1 MKISIIQK
9 QSNRSLSKKP
19 NLYFAPPLKIR
30 NKIFFSFWK
39 YTLAVMMIC
48 YLYSCE
54 KGNPIHPEQERI
66 AMSGGK
72 IFTEMTPEE
81 KQVYVESLNFR
92 EGESNYIKTWIDSSA
107 HAPGVR
113 QNRLALRSSYNCGI
127 NVELSIYGPAD
138 TARVTVYE
146 ANTST
151 VVHGP
156 VLMVD
161 NDDFNMTIS
170 GAEYYDFKIEP
181 IDNPTGSTMGNLI
194 VDPDWGGKTIYSFS
208 GPGIDFNE
216 DFHFECPAPEPDGT
230 CYAEVAIEKYAGDAD
245 SYQIEFDDGTTKSY
259 VTVSGVWNDFEPI
272 EIDEQMTYDI
282 KITPQPP
289 SAVYEDY
296 RFNILRPDQ
305 ISHFYYMYHLGNTT
319 GNINDIN
326 YLECPY

>member
-1 MKISIIQK
+1 
-9 QSNRSLSKKP
+9 
-19 NLYFAPPLKIR
+19 
-30 NKIFFSFWK
+30 
-39 YTLAVMMIC
+39 
-48 YLYSCE
+48 
-54 KGNPIHPEQERI
+54 
-66 AMSGGK
+66 MSGGK

-161 NDDFNMTIS
+161 NDDFNMTIN
-170 GAEYYDFKIEP
+170 GARDYDFELEP
-181 IDNPTGSTMGNLI
+181 IDNPTSSTGGSLTI
-194 VDPDWGGKTIYSFS
+194 DPDWGSKSIYFFH
-208 GPGIDFNE
+208 GPGIELYE
-216 DFHFECPAPEPDGT
+216 DYHFECPAPSPDGK
-230 CYAEVAIEKYAGDAD
+230 CDAEVAIEKYGGDAT
-245 SYQIEFDDGTTKSY
+245 SYYVEFDDGSPNPPG
-259 VTVSGVWNDFEPI
+259 VTVSGVWNDFKSI
-272 EIDEQMTYDI
+272 EIDETKTYDI
-282 KITPQPP
+282 IITPQPP
-289 SAVYEDY
+289 SVVYEDY
-296 RFNILRPDQ
+296 RVYIVRPDQ
-305 ISHFYYMYHLGNTT
+305 ISHFYYMFHLGNTT
-319 GNINDIN
+319 GNINDFN